1 MNLVWFILGI
11 SFYMVFAPILD
22 QIGSLICTMIESA
35 KSSFTL
41 NIVES
46 NKKAELIQQEL
57 EKPYEVSHAIGFEVP
72 TYDEYYD
79 DYEED
84 E

>member
-22 QIGSLICTMIESA
+22 QIGSLFCTMIESA

-41 NIVES
+41 NIIES

-72 TYDEYYD
+72 TYDDYYD